1 MLPIVNHDFIKIK
14 TIFKNSSISHV
25 FYLLVLISN
34 EKYIKKLLASRICLG
49 QKLVNEYGLSKSNLL
64 GLVYNGR

>member
-1 MLPIVNHDFIKIK
+1 MLPIVNHDFLKIK

-25 FYLLVLISN
+25 SYLLVLISN
-34 EKYIKKLLASRICLG
+34 EG